1 MIHLFNE
8 VFVEQESKITI
19 FPVYP
24 NAQVQESVY
33 SVCVI
38 SPTYNTPD
46 LESNPTCIFLANSL
60 SHLYEKYEWS
70 GMEDFL
76 RALMLKDGKVV
87 IYASNEEMAEIVAT
101 VLKSLTNMEQQQMKT
116 YVATYKWKNL
126 VNARHFGNLY
136 DFMLT
141 KFADAPAIDFSD
153 ADFIPS
159 YEFLLATAFNNTEF
173 AKKDKLKYLLAKF
186 IKREY
191 EEVILEVR
199 NHIDDL
205 ILDKDVQLTLGGT
218 NYVSNIDISTIKD
231 QLPKLQV
238 YKAPYFTEE
247 LYAPQHKAYRPG
259 SYSRGE
265 SKINISLCTPE
276 ELEELTTFTED
287 FLYLAGGSTVLT
299 KETLS
304 QFYESR
310 GWTYKDSAAAGTLTD
325 AEYVAVINE
334 MLQEQYYLRF
344 VPLDLRETI
353 MLQIITHFKTLKNT
367 NNSEELQKYT
377 LK

>member
-38 SPTYNTPD
+38 SETYNTPD
-46 LESNPTCIFLANSL
+46 LESNPTCVFLANSL
-60 SHLYEKYEWS
+60 SHLYEKYEYS
-70 GMEDFL
+70 GIEDFI
-76 RALMLKDGKVV
+76 RALMLKENKVV
-87 IYASNEEMAEIVAT
+87 IYASNEVMAEIVA
-101 VLKSLTNMEQQQMKT
+101 VVFKSTTNMEQSQMET
-116 YVATYKWKNL
+116 YVSAYAWRNVT
-126 VNARHFGNLY
+126 NAKHFGNLY
-136 DFMLT
+136 DFMLA
-141 KFADAPAIDFSD
+141 KFSDAATIDFSD
-153 ADFIPS
+153 VDFLPS
-159 YEFLLATAFNNTEF
+159 YEFLLASAFNNLEF

-199 NHIDDL
+199 NHIDNL
-205 ILDKDVQLTLGGT
+205 ILDKDIQLALGGT
-218 NYVSNIDISTIKD
+218 SYVSNIDADTIKT
-231 QLPKLQV
+231 QLPALQV

-259 SYSRGE
+259 SYARGE
-265 SKINISLCTPE
+265 SKLNISLCTS
-276 ELEELTTFTED
+276 EELTALTNFTED
-287 FLYLAGGSTVLT
+287 FLYLSANSDILD
-299 KETLS
+299 KETVS

-310 GWTYKDSAAAGTLTD
+310 GWVYKDSAASGILTD
-325 AEYVAVINE
+325 AEYTSIINE
-334 MLQEQYYLRF
+334 MLQEKYYLRF

-353 MLQIITHFKTLKNT
+353 LLQIITYFKTLKNE
-367 NNSEELQKYT
+367 NNLEELQKYT